1 MQSDIVYVN
10 PAYKIGEIYKLS
22 EDLDRLNK
30 YELQVDLYCKDNG
43 IDKNRYIE
51 ISKSGDIPFEFPKRP
66 KEIQNKCANFL
77 SENFGF
83 ECFENNDF
91 YLRPIEYEEV

>member
-1 MQSDIVYVN
+1 MN
-10 PAYKIGEIYKLS
+10 PAYKIGDIYKLS

-30 YELQVDLYCKDNG
+30 YELQVDLYCKDKK

-51 ISKSGDIPFEFPKRP
+51 ISKSDDVPFEFPKRP
-66 KEIQNKCANFL
+66 KEIQSSCFQFMA
-77 SENFGF
+77 EHFGF
-83 ECFENNDF
+83 ECLENNDF